1 MGNAFEEA
9 IKKSN
14 EQFMGGFEEEVTAPA
29 PAGEVEAV
37 KEEKADDDKKKK
49 ASTREVITAL
59 ISDSKAGI
67 DVDSA
72 FIPMNSDKQR
82 LMAMMSKRAQICGFI
97 VPNNAKMDIALKKN
111 KSDKAASETES
122 VAETYSV
129 ILAERMTRKVEGVI
143 IKYPQGLKEEIDRAS
158 VEPTST
164 AAVEHD
170 VQTNPEAPETRWA
183 GQVTFACEI
192 FTLENAIK
200 FVQMYCHHT
209 IGEAPEIFHPFRK
222 KATKKVNG
230 QATTSFVEFK
240 TAADMPIAPYYELG
254 NKIENLIEKF
264 RAAADDKARKRIA
277 AKLKM
282 NSVITP
288 LMSSY
293 RKGMLAVEGNYIAI
307 SKYAT
312 QRPSAEKM
320 SVDEAND
327 FNARY
332 IAPLFKSEKVIKTL
346 APEYRDI
353 INQEKKEMVTA
364 GVAAMEKVCDAR
376 ILAKSNHYCGYKAQI
391 TADEVALVKK
401 SVNVAEDG
409 KTKLILETVAFG
421 TPGNTFDVNGE
432 HKAVF
437 EATSGTLTADQIEK
451 FIASIAKVSGGTK
464 AKTYSKAAEPT
475 LNMIQVSGLLESFLN
490 KQIVAAAV

>member
-1 MGNAFEEA
+1 MGNAFEDA

-14 EQFMGGFEEEVTAPA
+14 EQFANEFEETVEVPA
-29 PAGEVEAV
+29 PAGEVEAAKEV
-37 KEEKADDDKKKK
+37 KEDDGKKHKVT
-49 ASTREVITAL
+49 TREVITAL

-72 FIPMNSDKQR
+72 FIPMNSEKQR
-82 LMAMMSKRAQICGFI
+82 LMAMMSKRAQICGFV

-111 KSDKAASETES
+111 STKKAASETES
-122 VAETYSV
+122 VADTYSV

-170 VQTNPEAPETRWA
+170 VQTNPEAPETKWA

-200 FVQMYCHHT
+200 FIQMYCHHT
-209 IGEAPEIFHPFRK
+209 IGEAPEIFLPFRK

-230 QATTSFVEFK
+230 ESTTSYVEYK
-240 TAADMPIAPYYELG
+240 SAADMPIAPYYELG
-254 NKIENLIEKF
+254 NKIQNLLDKF
-264 RAAADDKARKRIA
+264 HAAADDKARKRIA

-293 RKGMLAVEGNYIAI
+293 RKGMLAAEGNYIAI

-312 QRPSAEKM
+312 VRPSAEKM
-320 SVDEAND
+320 SVDEANE
-327 FNARY
+327 FNERY

-353 INQEKKEMVTA
+353 IDQEAKTMVNP

-376 ILAKSNHYCGYKAQI
+376 ILAKSAHYCGYKSQI
-391 TADEVALVKK
+391 AADEVALVKK
-401 SVNVAEDG
+401 AVNVAEDG
-409 KTKLILETVAFG
+409 KTRVILETVAFG
-421 TPGNTFDVNGE
+421 TPGNTFDVNGD
-432 HKAVF
+432 HKAIF

-451 FIASIAKVSGGTK
+451 FIASIAKVSGGAK

-490 KQIVAAAV
+490 KQIVASAV

>member
-1 MGNAFEEA
+1 MGNAFEDA
-9 IKKSN
+9 IKASN
-14 EQFMGGFEEEVTAPA
+14 AQMMGQFEEDQFAETVKVPA
-29 PAGEVEAV
+29 PAGEEDPLNA
-37 KEEKADDDKKKK
+37 EDKKKK
-49 ASTREVITAL
+49 ATTREVITAL

-67 DVDSA
+67 DVDAA

-82 LMAMMSKRAQICGFI
+82 LMAMMSRRAAICGFI
-97 VPNNAKMDIALKKN
+97 TPNNAKMDLALKKN
-111 KSDKAASETES
+111 KSAAASETES

-129 ILAERMTRKVEGVI
+129 LVAERMTRKVEGVI

-170 VQTNPEAPETRWA
+170 IATNPEAPETKWA
-183 GQVTFACEI
+183 GQVAFTTEI

-200 FVQMYCHHT
+200 FIQMYCHHT
-209 IGEAPEIFHPFRK
+209 IGEAPEVFVPFKK

-240 TAADMPIAPYYELG
+240 TPADMPIAPYYELG
-254 NKIENLIEKF
+254 NKIESLLDKF
-264 RAAADDKARKRIA
+264 REAEDDKARKRIA

-293 RKGMLAVEGNYIAI
+293 RKGMLAAEGNYIAI
-307 SKYAT
+307 SKYNT
-312 QRPSAEKM
+312 YRPTAEKM
-320 SVDEAND
+320 SVDEAED
-327 FNARY
+327 FNVKY

-346 APEYRDI
+346 APEYRDL
-353 INQEKKEMVTA
+353 INQDSKEMVA
-364 GVAAMEKVCDAR
+364 GGVAAMEKVCDAR
-376 ILAKSNHYCGYKAQI
+376 ILAKSAHYCGYKAPI

-401 SVNVAEDG
+401 TVQTSEDG
-409 KTKLILETVAFG
+409 KTKLVLDTVAFG
-421 TPGNTFDVNGE
+421 SAGNTLDVNGA
-432 HKAVF
+432 HKGIF
-437 EATSGTLTADQIEK
+437 EATSGTLTSDQVEK
-451 FIASIAKVSGGTK
+451 FIASIAKVSGGAK
-464 AKTYSKAAEPT
+464 AKTYSKAAEPA

-490 KQIVAAAV
+490 KQIVGAAV